1 MYFYLCDLK
10 LHRHHIRSLSCG
22 LGGEPLRKK
31 IITFAGALEALGTL
45 SSSASR
51 LLCGAFDEPR
61 LRRLPHHALA
71 GSLNVTQ

>member
-22 LGGEPLRKK
+22 LGGERLRKK
-31 IITFAGALEALGTL
+31 SLL
-45 SSSASR
+45 SRERWKPSEPFPSSASR